1 MEEDNQ
7 ESEEEINEV
16 ATQEVTDD
24 STQAENEVQTPQVD
38 EKAEEQE
45 RNWRAMRQRDK
56 EKEIA
61 LKQKDD
67 EIAAMRAVLAQ
78 VAQPQKPAQ
87 VQEEERLD
95 LEEYSTYGGVQKVA
109 RKTVQPL
116 EEKIANLEGRLKK
129 QDEEKKIRDFRK
141 QYPDFDDVVNVET
154 LELLEKREPELAN
167 DIAQSK
173 DPFMMGFR
181 SYKMIKALGLQ
192 AEVPTSRRVAE
203 VDKKIEQNKK
213 TVQSPQAYD
222 KRPIAKAFK
231 TSAADKKR
239 LYEEMMSFA
248 SQA

>member
-7 ESEEEINEV
+7 KSVDIENEV

-78 VAQPQKPAQ
+78 VAQPQKP
-87 VQEEERLD
+87 VQEEEQID

-116 EEKIANLEGRLKK
+116 EEKIAHLEGLIKK
-129 QDEEKKIRDFRK
+129 QDEEKRIRDFRK

-167 DIAQSK
+167 DIAQST

-181 SYKMIKALGLQ
+181 SYKTIKALGLQ
-192 AEVPTSRRVAE
+192 ADVPTSRRVAE

-222 KRPIAKAFK
+222 KRPMAKAFK
-231 TSAADKKR
+231 TTAADQKR
-239 LYEEMMSFA
+239 LYEEMMGFA